1 MEILD
6 NLNELGNKIL
16 KDFDLND
23 LQENFLES
31 NIGQIANT
39 ALDIGLRNMLP
50 DFVENEVIDIKNALI
65 KGGVK
70 EGINSAI
77 ENAIQI
83 GKKVIGIGDS
93 AFESIGQAQSA
104 IENGNLTDGIS
115 KSIDEIIDELYSS
128 KIISQNIY
136 DLIKGG
142 KNLVLNNISTNVED
156 EFLNEMKAL
165 EKIDKYI
172 ENWEKYYLKKDID
185 GVTKEYN
192 KIEKQ
197 MKKILPLETTINNVN
212 KIRNINDLIKYTK
225 DFDFS
230 DIYLDLAKKF

>member
-1 MEILD
+1 M
-6 NLNELGNKIL
+6 
-16 KDFDLND
+16 
-23 LQENFLES
+23 
-31 NIGQIANT
+31 
-39 ALDIGLRNMLP
+39 
-50 DFVENEVIDIKNALI
+50 
-65 KGGVK
+65 K
-70 EGINSAI
+70 E
-77 ENAIQI
+77 
-83 GKKVIGIGDS
+83 
-93 AFESIGQAQSA
+93 
-104 IENGNLTDGIS
+104 
-115 KSIDEIIDELYSS
+115 
-128 KIISQNIY
+128 
-136 DLIKGG
+136 
-142 KNLVLNNISTNVED
+142 
-156 EFLNEMKAL
+156 L